1 MKVERHGLEG
11 CVDGENE
18 AIGSGMVHLAK
29 FW

>member
-1 MKVERHGLEG
+1 MKVERYGFGG
-11 CVDGENE
+11 CVEGENE